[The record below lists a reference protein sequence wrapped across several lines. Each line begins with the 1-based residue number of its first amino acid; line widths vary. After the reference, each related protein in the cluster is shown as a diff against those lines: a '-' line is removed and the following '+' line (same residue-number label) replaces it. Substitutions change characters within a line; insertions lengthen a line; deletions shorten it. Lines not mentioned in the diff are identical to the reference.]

1 VKRDFR
7 SDLQLKQPQWP
18 TKNPTRKPEGSSSG
32 GGAHNLGREF
42 AALTEAA
49 STKNFVRLFQIPV
62 VVCLYIVA
70 YAYPLW
76 GQQAQAP
83 AGRQYV
89 IQRIEFIGNRR
100 IQSDTLRAR
109 IFSRAGDPYS
119 EEAVRRDFQALWNTQ
134 FFEDVRLEVEDSPD
148 QPDGKIVVFYL
159 KERPIIRRIEYK
171 GNKSITESD
180 ILDAFKEKK
189 VGLSVEGQFDPTKI
203 KRAEVVIKE
212 LLAEHGRQFATVKPT
227 YERIAATNAV
237 KLVFNIDEGPKV
249 KVGDVTFTGNKVFSD
264 GKLLRAMRHDRPY
277 AIPLYITN
285 IPVMDKTYDRQKL
298 DEDLE
303 VGIRGLYRDHGYF
316 KATVGDPILNTHDE
330 DRSGIKGPWPVLGSK
345 HGKRV
350 DITIPIEEG
359 EQYRMGALKFRS
371 SDPEVGLVFKSEILA
386 KVFPIKEGEIFSA
399 EKIRKALDNYKK
411 LYGEYGYI
419 DFVAEPLTDI
429 DDKKKVVNLTMEF
442 DQQKQF
448 FVRRIEFSGNTTT
461 RDKVIR
467 REILL
472 DEGQVYNNRLWELS
486 ILRLNQLGYFDVIK
500 PENAELKRNVK
511 AGTVDIKLKVHEK
524 GKQSISFSGG
534 VSGIAGTFVSASYQT
549 NNFLGLGE
557 TLTLSAQL
565 GDFQRGYTFGF
576 TEPFLF
582 DRPITTGFTIFA
594 NKYDFNQA
602 KQYGLLLG
610 QQIALN
616 PALQENYNTDTKGFT
631 AFISSP
637 LRRFS
642 FARVGLTYG
651 FSSTNIQTFSQS
663 AQLLF
668 DSIQFTS
675 LAGPSALNGIHSSK
689 ITPTISY
696 STVNNPQNP
705 THGKSFY
712 YGVSLEGG
720 PLGGNVNTISNT
732 FSTTYFH
739 QVNKRRNVIGIKY
752 QTAMISGYGGKDIP
766 PYNRFYLGGEQDVRG
781 FNFYTISPFV
791 AIPFS
796 TSTSVLYYDPRRIGS
811 TGSPIPQLL
820 TVPLLEFIP
829 TRPGGDYQNVLNLE
843 YRIPIAGPVT
853 LVFFNDLGINGILRQ
868 SQLSLNPAAVSLFQ
882 EQYPNPDFPG
892 VHITKDL
899 PIVSGTNFYPRTSA
913 GIELQVI
920 LPIVNAPFRV
930 YYAYNYLRL
939 TGTITA
945 PAGAY
950 YLSDAVKN
958 TLPPGVLQT
967 QVQPELDSILFQQVQ
982 HIPAG
987 LIEPKQ
993 TFRFTVGK
1001 TF

>member
-1 VKRDFR
+1 
-7 SDLQLKQPQWP
+7 
-18 TKNPTRKPEGSSSG
+18 
-32 GGAHNLGREF
+32 
-42 AALTEAA
+42 
-49 STKNFVRLFQIPV
+49 VRLFQPLA
-62 VVCLYIVA
+62 VVCLCIIA
-70 YAYPLW
+70 HGDLLW
-76 GQQAQAP
+76 AQQGQ
-83 AGRQYV
+83 GSSGSQYV

-100 IQSDTLRAR
+100 IQADTLRAR
-109 IFSRAGDPYS
+109 IFSRPGDPYS
-119 EEAVRRDFQALWNTQ
+119 EDAVRRDFQALWNTQ
-134 FFEDVRLEVEDSPD
+134 FFEDVRLEVENSPD

-171 GNKSITESD
+171 GNKSISESD
-180 ILDAFKEKK
+180 ILDAFKDKK
-189 VGLSVEGQFDPTKI
+189 VGLSVESQFDPTKI
-203 KRAEVVIKE
+203 KHAEVVIKE

-227 YERIAATNAV
+227 YERIASTNAV

-249 KVGDVTFTGNKVFSD
+249 KVGTITFSGNKVFSD
-264 GKLLRAMRHDRPY
+264 GKLLRAMKHDRPY

-285 IPVMDKTYDRQKL
+285 IAVLDKTYDRQKL

-303 VGIRGLYRDHGYF
+303 VGIKGLYRDHGYF
-316 KATVGDPILNTHDE
+316 KVNVGDPVLNTVDE
-330 DRSGIKGPWPVLGSK
+330 DRSGIKGPWPMLGSK

-350 DITIPIEEG
+350 NITIPIEEG
-359 EQYRMGALKFRS
+359 AQFRMGSLKFRS
-371 SDPEVGLVFKSEILA
+371 SDPEVGLVFKSDLLA
-386 KVFPIKEGEIFSA
+386 RAFPIKEGEVFSA
-399 EKIRKALDNYKK
+399 DKIRKALDNYKK

-419 DFVAEPLTDI
+419 DFVPEPVTEI
-429 DDKKKVVNLTMEF
+429 DDVKKVVNLTMEF

-511 AGTVDIKLKVHEK
+511 AGTVDIRLKVHEK

-534 VSGIAGTFVSASYQT
+534 VSGVAGTFVSASYQT

-565 GDFQRGYTFGF
+565 GSFQRGYTFGF

-582 DRPITTGFTIFA
+582 DRPITSGFTIFA
-594 NKYDFNQA
+594 SKLSFNQE
-602 KQYGLLLG
+602 KQFGALLG
-610 QQIALN
+610 QNVALN
-616 PALQENYNTDTKGFT
+616 PALQQNYDTNTKGFT
-631 AFISSP
+631 MFLSEP

-651 FSSTNIQTFSQS
+651 FSTTDITTFSQS

-705 THGKSFY
+705 THGRSFY
-712 YGVSLEGG
+712 YGLSFEGG
-720 PLGGNVNTISNT
+720 PLQGNVNTFSNT
-732 FSTTYFH
+732 FSTSYFH
-739 QVNKRRNVIGIKY
+739 AVNKRRNVFAVKY
-752 QTAMISGYGGKDIP
+752 QTALISGYGGKDIP
-766 PYNRFYLGGEQDVRG
+766 PFNRFYLGGEQDVRG

-796 TSTSVLYYDPRRIGS
+796 TSANVIYFDPRKLGS
-811 TGSPIPQLL
+811 TGGPTPQEL

-853 LVFFNDLGINGILRQ
+853 LVMFNDLGVNGILRQ
-868 SQLSLNPAAVSLFQ
+868 SQLSLNPAAVALFQ
-882 EQYPNPDFPG
+882 EQYPNPDFPN
-892 VHITKDL
+892 VHVTKDL
-899 PIVSGTNFYPRTSA
+899 PIIHGTNFHPRTSA
-913 GIELQVI
+913 GLELQVI
-920 LPIVNAPFRV
+920 LPIVNAPFRI

-939 TGTITA
+939 NGTIVA
-945 PAGAY
+945 PEGAY
-950 YLSDAVKN
+950 SLSDAVKN
-958 TLPPGVLQT
+958 SLPPGVLQT
-967 QVQPELDSILFQQVQ
+967 QIAPELETILGLQVQ
-982 HIPAG
+982 HIPSG

>member
-1 VKRDFR
+1 M
-7 SDLQLKQPQWP
+7 
-18 TKNPTRKPEGSSSG
+18 TR
-32 GGAHNLGREF
+32 
-42 AALTEAA
+42 AA
-49 STKNFVRLFQIPV
+49 STKIFVRLFQPLA
-62 VVCLYIVA
+62 VVCLCIIA
-70 YAYPLW
+70 HGDLLW
-76 GQQAQAP
+76 AQQGQGP
-83 AGRQYV
+83 SGPQYV

-100 IQSDTLRAR
+100 IQADTLRAR
-109 IFSRAGDPYS
+109 IFSRPGDPYS

-171 GNKSITESD
+171 GNKSISESD
-180 ILDAFKEKK
+180 ILDAFKDKK
-189 VGLSVEGQFDPTKI
+189 VGLSVESQFDPTKI
-203 KRAEVVIKE
+203 KHAEVVIKE

-249 KVGDVTFTGNKVFSD
+249 KVGTITFTGNKVFSD

-285 IPVMDKTYDRQKL
+285 IAVLDKTYDRQKL

-303 VGIRGLYRDHGYF
+303 VGIKGLYRDHGYF
-316 KATVGDPILNTHDE
+316 KVNVGDPVLNTVDE
-330 DRSGIKGPWPVLGSK
+330 DRSGVKGPWPMLGSK

-350 DITIPIEEG
+350 NITIPIEEG
-359 EQYRMGALKFRS
+359 AQFRMGSLKFRS
-371 SDPEVGLVFKSEILA
+371 SDPEVGLVFKSDLLA
-386 KVFPIKEGEIFSA
+386 RVFPIKEGEVFSA
-399 EKIRKALDNYKK
+399 DKIRKALDNYKK

-419 DFVAEPLTDI
+419 DFVPEPVTEI
-429 DDKKKVVNLTMEF
+429 DDVKKVVNLTMEF

-511 AGTVDIKLKVHEK
+511 AGTVDIRLKVHEK

-565 GDFQRGYTFGF
+565 GSFQRGYTFGF

-582 DRPITTGFTIFA
+582 DRPITSGFTIFA
-594 NKYDFNQA
+594 SKLSFNQE
-602 KQYGLLLG
+602 KQFGALLG
-610 QQIALN
+610 ENVALN
-616 PALQENYNTDTKGFT
+616 PALQQNYDTNTKGFT
-631 AFISSP
+631 IFLSEP

-651 FSSTNIQTFSQS
+651 FSTTDITTFSQS

-705 THGKSFY
+705 THGRSFY
-712 YGVSLEGG
+712 YGLSFEGG
-720 PLGGNVNTISNT
+720 PLQGNVNTFSNT
-732 FSTTYFH
+732 FSTSYFH
-739 QVNKRRNVIGIKY
+739 AVNKRRNVFAVKY
-752 QTAMISGYGGKDIP
+752 QTALISGYGGKDIP
-766 PYNRFYLGGEQDVRG
+766 PFNRFYLGGEQDVRG

-791 AIPFS
+791 SIPFS
-796 TSTSVLYYDPRRIGS
+796 TSTSIIYFDPRKLGP
-811 TGSPIPQLL
+811 TGAPTPQQL

-853 LVFFNDLGINGILRQ
+853 LVMFNDVGVNGILRQ
-868 SQLSLNPAAVSLFQ
+868 SQLSLNPAAVALFQ
-882 EQYPNPDFPG
+882 EQYPNPDFPN
-892 VHITKDL
+892 VHVTTDL
-899 PIVSGTNFYPRTSA
+899 PIIHGTNFHPRTSA
-913 GIELQVI
+913 GLELQVI
-920 LPIVNAPFRV
+920 LPIVNAPFRI

-939 TGTITA
+939 TGTIVA
-945 PAGAY
+945 PEGAY
-950 YLSDAVKN
+950 SLSDAVKN
-958 TLPPGVLQT
+958 SLPPGVLQT
-967 QVQPELDSILFQQVQ
+967 QIAPELESILFQQVQ
-982 HIPAG
+982 HIPSG